1 MKVAL
6 INGLG
11 LAAALA
17 VSFVLASGAV
27 QPVESSEPSVE
38 APTAVEQTEGERD
51 EVQRIVSASS
61 VADQVLAELAEPA
74 HVVAISA
81 AARGAAT
88 WRFTGAARI
97 TRVQDVEAIVQL
109 RPTLVFASAIGGDR
123 SVQRLRE
130 AGIHVVSL
138 GDLRGFDSLPDEIVR
153 IGQAIGA
160 EERAREYAV
169 SLQRRM
175 SGLRAQDPL
184 ARGMYLS
191 VHGTH
196 FYGGAEGSSYGDVLR
211 AGGVED
217 VASAAGF
224 TGWPDYSA
232 EEILR
237 LDPPLLVMPEGHPE
251 ALCRIDAMAA
261 LSACRTES
269 FVTLP
274 ADVLNDPGPAMV
286 DAAVALRAAVAARM
300 N

>member
-6 INGLG
+6 INGLSLAG
-11 LAAALA
+11 ALAA
-17 VSFVLASGAV
+17 SFALASGAV
-27 QPVESSEPSVE
+27 QPTDSDATSVVATEDTHEES
-38 APTAVEQTEGERD
+38 A
-51 EVQRIVSASS
+51 QRIVSASS
-61 VADQVLAELAEPA
+61 VADHVLAELAQPED
-74 HVVAISA
+74 VVAISA
-81 AARGAAT
+81 AARGAAI

-97 TRVQDVEAIVQL
+97 TRVQDVEAIVEL
-109 RPTLVFASAIGGDR
+109 RPTVVFASAIGGDR

-130 AGIHVVSL
+130 AGIVVVSL
-138 GDLRGFDSLPDEIVR
+138 GDLRGFDSLPEEIER

-160 EERAREYAV
+160 EERAREYAGR
-169 SLQRRM
+169 LQSRM
-175 SGLRAQDPL
+175 NELRAQDTL

-196 FYGGAEGSSYGDVLR
+196 FYGGAEGSSYGDMLR

-237 LDPPLLVMPEGHPE
+237 LDPPLLVMPEGHPD
-251 ALCRIDAMAA
+251 ALCRIEAMAA
-261 LSACRTES
+261 LSACRSES

-274 ADVLNDPGPAMV
+274 ADALNDPGPALV
-286 DAAVALRAAVAARM
+286 ETSAALRAALLERLAAMTPR
-300 N
+300 

>member
-6 INGLG
+6 INSVG
-11 LAAALA
+11 LAGALA
-17 VSFVLASGAV
+17 ASFAFASGAV
-27 QPVESSEPSVE
+27 QPSESADP
-38 APTAVEQTEGERD
+38 AIGAEQTEVEPG

-61 VADQVLAELAEPA
+61 VADHVLAELAQPED
-74 HVVAISA
+74 VVAISA

-88 WRFTGAARI
+88 WRFTDAARI
-97 TRVQDVEAIVQL
+97 TRVQDVEAIVEL

-130 AGIHVVSL
+130 AGIVVVSL

-153 IGQAIGA
+153 IGRAIGA
-160 EERAREYAV
+160 EARAEEYAA

-175 SGLRAQDPL
+175 SGLRAQAPL
-184 ARGMYLS
+184 ARGIYLS

-217 VASAAGF
+217 VAAAAGF

-251 ALCRIDAMAA
+251 ALCRIEAMAA

-286 DAAVALRAAVAARM
+286 ETAAALRGLLLARD
-300 N
+300 